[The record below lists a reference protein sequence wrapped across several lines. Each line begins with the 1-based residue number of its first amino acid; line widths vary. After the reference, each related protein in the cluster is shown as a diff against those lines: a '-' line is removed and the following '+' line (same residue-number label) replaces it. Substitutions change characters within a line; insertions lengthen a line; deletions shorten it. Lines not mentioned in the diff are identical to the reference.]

1 VQALSLP
8 YDPELHEGLPEEL
21 ESRQGDRGD
30 QEAAG
35 RAPALRRPMSTE
47 LGRLR
52 WRSRRGMRELDA
64 VLLAFLDRSFE
75 KLNDADKA
83 RYDALLNLPDPEL
96 YDYLV
101 RRHEPQ
107 DKELA
112 RLVAII
118 RGGDD

>member
-1 VQALSLP
+1 
-8 YDPELHEGLPEEL
+8 
-21 ESRQGDRGD
+21 
-30 QEAAG
+30 
-35 RAPALRRPMSTE
+35 MSTE

-107 DKELA
+107 DPELA

-118 RGGDD
+118 RGDGED